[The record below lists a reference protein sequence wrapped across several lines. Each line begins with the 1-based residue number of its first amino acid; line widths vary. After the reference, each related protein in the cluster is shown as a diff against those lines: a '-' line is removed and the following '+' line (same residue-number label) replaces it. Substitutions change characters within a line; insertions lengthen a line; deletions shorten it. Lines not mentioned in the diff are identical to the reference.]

1 MSKET
6 SETSCLTSYR
16 STRGL
21 VHLYHSTRIWEACRA
36 TSAATTFFDH
46 ISIGKYGEEFVDGAL
61 GDNNPV
67 SCLWNQAQDIWGAD
81 ELQGKLRCLVSIGT
95 GVPSLKPF
103 LDDVLHIGH
112 SLLAIATE
120 TQKTAEKFR
129 RDHSDLDNNGRYYR
143 FNVDRGLE
151 NIGLEEAKK
160 KNMIAAA
167 IDSYLKSQEVHK
179 RLNSCAKSLSEAPR

>member
-1 MSKET
+1 MSKEI

-81 ELQGKLRCLVSIGT
+81 ELQGKLRCIVSIGT

-112 SLLAIATE
+112 SLLAIATQ
-120 TQKTAEKFR
+120 TQRTAEKFR
-129 RDHSDLDNNGRYYR
+129 LDHSDLDNNGRYYR

-167 IDSYLKSQEVHK
+167 TNSYLKSQEVHK
-179 RLNSCAKSLSEAPR
+179 GLNSCAKSLSEVPR